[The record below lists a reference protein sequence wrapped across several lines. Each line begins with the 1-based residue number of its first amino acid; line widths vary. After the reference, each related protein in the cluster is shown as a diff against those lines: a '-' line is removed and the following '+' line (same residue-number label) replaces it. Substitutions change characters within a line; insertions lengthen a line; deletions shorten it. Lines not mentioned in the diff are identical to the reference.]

1 MKPLLQY
8 PANTAYKM
16 QPLRHTKAVAK
27 KAGTSM
33 AVKILT
39 LHKKT

>member
-1 MKPLLQY
+1 MKPLLQC

-27 KAGTSM
+27 KAGTAM
-33 AVKILT
+33 AVTILT